1 MYLTIEYRDMIELF
15 NEYEVRYI
23 VVGAYAMSTLGYSR
37 STYDIDLWIDK
48 NENNVEKVLKALDEF
63 GVPFEISKDDLIRDN
78 SIIQIGTAPI
88 RIDLLTDIDGVEFSI
103 AFENITIHDFGDIS
117 APILDIDDI
126 LKNKMASKRPKDKID
141 VIELKK
147 IKMKK
152 ET

>member
-15 NEYEVRYI
+15 NEYKVRYI
-23 VVGAYAMSTLGYSR
+23 VVGAYAMSAFGYSR

-48 NENNVEKVLKALDEF
+48 NEDNVKKVLKALDAF
-63 GVPFEISKDDLIRDN
+63 GVPFEITKDDLTRDN

-88 RIDLLTDIDGVEFSI
+88 RIDLLTDIDGVKFNT
-103 AFENITIHDFGDIS
+103 AFDNIKIHNFGDIS

-126 LKNKMASKRPKDKID
+126 LKNKMASDRPKDKID

-147 IKMKK
+147 IKIKK
-152 ET
+152 EK